1 MPPQAEAHA
10 DLVQRAA
17 AQLAGEAA
25 GEAGSDPADWMATVG
40 EELAAAAAGK
50 EEEVG
55 GVLAAFKQS
64 LATALV
70 RRQEER
76 LANQRLQAALAN
88 DFEMEATAG
97 EQRVSGVTP
106 AFAVSFKVGARKRQR
121 EEYTVVPKP
130 LLRAI
135 VRHIASNV
143 DHRENLRPFNMALFS
158 PRILW
163 NLVRAN
169 EVRGAIGSGMGLLWV
184 GGCVIL
190 HQSL

>member
-1 MPPQAEAHA
+1 M
-10 DLVQRAA
+10 AA
-17 AQLAGEAA
+17 
-25 GEAGSDPADWMATVG
+25 VG
-40 EELAAAAAGK
+40 QELATAAAGR
-50 EEEVG
+50 EDEVG
-55 GVLAAFKQS
+55 GVLSAFRQS

-106 AFAVSFKVGARKRQR
+106 AFAVSFKVGARKRHR
-121 EEYTVVPKP
+121 EEYPVVPKP

-135 VRHIASNV
+135 VRHIAANV

-169 EVRGAIGSGMGLLWV
+169 EVGGSGANSRGQDAEVKRRQAW
-184 GGCVIL
+184 
-190 HQSL
+190 